1 MLGSCAT
8 GWCHSA
14 CLSTQGTVHTFGRNN
29 EGQLGLGNNQ
39 TFNIPQIVP
48 NLLNIRYLSCGAYF
62 TVCLDDS
69 GCLWSFGKNDYG
81 QLGIGTTSN
90 ENSPRKVKDIPPIA
104 FVSCGK
110 FHTLCISQKKEL
122 WTFGENDFSQ
132 LCLEKSKFESSPK
145 QTIYKDI
152 ISVSGGY
159 GFSIF
164 QTNEGLFACGRNWYG
179 QLGIGSTKNQYPPK
193 LIPKLQSSISQ
204 FSCGHFHSLFLDE
217 NGVVYGT
224 GTSSAFGC
232 KSSLTSLTKI
242 NDLPKIIFIS
252 TFGSSSLFLDENR
265 CCWTLGNN
273 YKGQLGDGTTDKIS
287 IPKKI
292 KNLENIA
299 NISSGVDS
307 SHLIIKEKS
316 GQILSCGLNE
326 NGQLGIGNYDSKLK
340 LKLMK
345 LESKYSGILKPNSK
359 IYHFNSLSKIMNWN
373 EQEKT
378 QMINLESQISQ
389 ETLKMEEKKKFEIQ
403 NQAKPKNSFESWK
416 QVNETLKKYSIDA
429 KTNLNIKKKEKK
441 EIINNIN
448 ELELELA
455 SLKQKIKELEIKIP
469 NEKEKLAEIENTF
482 KDFSTD
488 YEILVDM
495 EKKSFLF
502 SENENKLKL
511 ELEKLFLQKSI
522 DQFDIHESSL
532 ALWEMD
538 LTHCQSIFYENE
550 IDFDCLCV
558 LNNVDNVNLLKEA
571 GLNQKDICCLLF
583 FIDYFKNVGY
593 IKPSEIDGET
603 GCAVCDHNTP
613 EKTIFL
619 LQEYEI
625 PFGKQIEIGEWTAP
639 MLLHAELAVFDVS
652 FLSPEFKVIAKKLSG
667 WKKLHQD
674 HLEKL
679 KTKDKNSI

>member
-1 MLGSCAT
+1 MIGSCST
-8 GWCHSA
+8 GLRHSA
-14 CLSTQGTVHTFGRNN
+14 CLSTQGTVHTFGKNDD
-29 EGQLGLGNNQ
+29 GQLGLGNNQ
-39 TFNIPQIVP
+39 TSNIPQIVP

-62 TVCLDDS
+62 TVCLDYS

-110 FHTLCISQKKEL
+110 YHTLCISQKKEL
-122 WTFGENDFSQ
+122 WTFGNNEYNA
-132 LCLEKSKFESSPK
+132 LCLETSKFESSPK
-145 QTIYKDI
+145 QTKYKDI

-159 GFSIF
+159 AFTIF
-164 QTNEGLFACGRNWYG
+164 QTNEGLFGCGYNAYG
-179 QLGIGSTKNQYPPK
+179 QLCIGSTTTQYSPI

-204 FSCGHFHSLFLDE
+204 FSCGYYHSLFLDE

-224 GTSSAFGC
+224 GIPNAFGC
-232 KSSLTSLTKI
+232 NSSLTSLTKI

-252 TFGSSSLFLDENR
+252 TFGKSSLFLDENR

-273 YKGQLGDGTTDKIS
+273 NKGQLGDGTTDKIS

-292 KNLENIA
+292 KNLENIT
-299 NISSGVDS
+299 NISSGIDTY
-307 SHLIIKEKS
+307 HLIVKEKS

-340 LKLMK
+340 LTK
-345 LESKYSGILKPNSK
+345 LESKYSGILKPNF
-359 IYHFNSLSKIMNWN
+359 YHFNSLSKIMNWN
-373 EQEKT
+373 EQAKI

-389 ETLKMEEKKKFEIQ
+389 ETIKMKEKNFENQ
-403 NQAKPKNSFESWK
+403 NQAKPNNSFESWK

-441 EIINNIN
+441 QIKNNIN

-455 SLKQKIKELEIKIP
+455 SLKQKIKEIEIKIP
-469 NEKEKLAEIENTF
+469 NEKKKLAEMENTLN
-482 KDFSTD
+482 DFSMD
-488 YEILVDM
+488 YDILVDM

-522 DQFDIHESSL
+522 DQFDIHESCL

-538 LTHCQSIFYENE
+538 LTHCQSIFIDNE
-550 IDFDCLCV
+550 IDFNYLCL
-558 LNNVDNVNLLKEA
+558 LSNIDNVNLLKDV

-583 FIDYFKNVGY
+583 FIDYFKNVGKT
-593 IKPSEIDGET
+593 KPSEINGKIE
-603 GCAVCDHNTP
+603 CAVCDHNTP

-625 PFGKQIEIGEWTAP
+625 PFGKQIETGKWTAP
-639 MLLHAELAVFDVS
+639 MLLFAELPVFDVA
-652 FLSPEFKVIAKKLSG
+652 FLSPESKVIAKKLTE
-667 WKKLHQD
+667 WKQIHQF
-674 HLEKL
+674 HLELL
-679 KTKDKNSI
+679 KTKDKDKNAI